1 MLASWLGRT
10 PGSLAMPIVFRSAPQ
25 FKDST
30 KRVIADAR
38 KADVVITVRGIPT
51 AFLRVFTEQELEGAL
66 LMHSPTTRRLMKR
79 ALEQIDSGRGVSLG
93 TLTQQLAAGGQSPG
107 EPLDVSG
114 AVAGG
119 GVSWQA
125 RRRRSYRPIVD
136 GRRRR

>member
-1 MLASWLGRT
+1 
-10 PGSLAMPIVFRSAPQ
+10 MPIVFRSAPQ